1 MEDLWQK
8 ALVFLG
14 LKEPEEEEYY
24 EESYPEE
31 DLSTVRRVPRGDFSR
46 RRAGR
51 LTPLR
56 AVRGASFQV
65 HIFEPNTLN
74 DVLRVADKFKAG
86 TPVIVNLKSA
96 EKALSQRIIDFVSG
110 MVFSLDGKLIKITG
124 GVYLA
129 TPRNVEIGPEEKAR
143 IKERFFKTV

>member
-14 LKEPEEEEYY
+14 LKEPEEKEYLEENYP
-24 EESYPEE
+24 EEEFATVKKVPRESYP
-31 DLSTVRRVPRGDFSR
+31 R
-46 RRAGR
+46 RRAER
-51 LTPLR
+51 PTPLR
-56 AVRGASFQV
+56 AVRSPSFQV
-65 HIFEPNTLN
+65 HIFEPRLLN
-74 DVLRVADKFKAG
+74 EVLRVAEKFKAG
-86 TPVIVNLKSA
+86 TPVIVNLNSA
-96 EKALSQRIIDFVSG
+96 DKATSQRIIDFVSG
-110 MVFSLDGKLIKITG
+110 MVCSLDGKLLRITA

>member
-14 LKEPEEEEYY
+14 LKEPEEEDYL
-24 EESYPEE
+24 EESYPEDE
-31 DLSTVRRVPRGDFSR
+31 PATVRRVPRGDFPR
-46 RRAGR
+46 RRIER
-51 LTPLR
+51 PTPLR
-56 AVRGASFQV
+56 AVKSASFQV
-65 HIFEPNTLN
+65 HIFEPRTLN
-74 DVLRVADKFKAG
+74 DVLRVAEKFKVG

-96 EKALSQRIIDFVSG
+96 EKATSQRIIDFVSG
-110 MVFSLDGKLIKITG
+110 MVFSLDGKLIRITG

>member
-14 LKEPEEEEYY
+14 LKKPEERDYLD
-24 EESYPEE
+24 ESYPEE
-31 DLSTVRRVPRGDFSR
+31 GAVAVRKVSRGSYASR
-46 RRAGR
+46 RAER
-51 LTPLR
+51 TVPLR
-56 AVRGASFQV
+56 AVRSPSFQV
-65 HIFEPNTLN
+65 HIFEPRFLN
-74 DVLRVADKFKAG
+74 EVLRVAEKFKAG
-86 TPVIVNLKSA
+86 TPVIVSLKSA
-96 EKALSQRIIDFVSG
+96 DKATSQRIIDFVSG
-110 MVFSLDGKLIKITG
+110 MVCVLDGKLVRITA

>member
-14 LKEPEEEEYY
+14 LKEPEKDYF
-24 EESYPEE
+24 EESYSEE
-31 DLSTVRRVPRGDFSR
+31 DSLTVKRVPRGDFSY
-46 RRAGR
+46 RRAER
-51 LTPLR
+51 PTPLR
-56 AVRGASFQV
+56 AVRSTSFQV
-65 HIFEPNTLN
+65 HIFEPRTLN

-86 TPVIVNLKSA
+86 TPVIVNLQLA
-96 EKALSQRIIDFVSG
+96 DKALSQRIIDFVSG
-110 MVFSLDGKLIKITG
+110 MVFSLDGKLIRITS